1 MKLTDW
7 IKGMRERRMH
17 RSFKRSEKQFRHD
30 ARLGLY
36 DAILESVARNRMYP
50 SVTGEQAQAL
60 WDSGFFRKADR
71 IGDSGWHRVMEA
83 LKQTE
88 WGKRQ
93 EWRLSG
99 LNAGNEILSQ
109 KLNAEYV
116 LMCSRKDKAAGS
128 AWPDMEAD
136 EIRAAHR
143 LLGHCMREQELLE
156 LKELALHG
164 KRPGDVALVRNGL
177 LDGFRKIRE
186 LERQRADEMRGDNH
200 STAYGIDV
208 EIAEETGRLM
218 RASAGLYESRLCGK
232 LPEDYLE
239 ALRKERDTLRYLSVH
254 GWDGDMRISRNLQMK
269 YGMVRDF
276 QEAGDLWLD
285 YIVRCD
291 LNGDTTPA
299 PDMKGYGDAIR
310 AQSRREAERL
320 ERKLSPQAM
329 TVRQSPATADI
340 RQPVQGL
347 QRYGKNEVKFKI

>member
-17 RSFKRSEKQFRHD
+17 RSFKRSEKQFHHD

-50 SVTGEQAQAL
+50 SVTSEQAQAL
-60 WDSGFFRKADR
+60 WDSGFFRKADC
-71 IGDSGWHRVMEA
+71 IGDSGWHRVMAA

-93 EWRLSG
+93 EWRLAEVK
-99 LNAGNEILSQ
+99 AGNETPAQRLR
-109 KLNAEYV
+109 AEYV

-128 AWPDMEAD
+128 ACPDMEAD
-136 EIRAAHR
+136 EVRAAHR

-164 KRPGDVALVRNGL
+164 KRPGDVTMVRNGL

-239 ALRKERDTLRYLSVH
+239 ALRKERDTLRHLSVH
-254 GWDGDMRISRNLQMK
+254 GWDGGMGISRNLQMK
-269 YGMVRDF
+269 YGMARDF
-276 QEAGDLWLD
+276 HEAGDLLLD

-291 LNGDTTPA
+291 LYGDASPA
-299 PDMKGYGDAIR
+299 PDTGQYDDAIR
-310 AQSRREAERL
+310 SKSRREAERL
-320 ERKLSPQAM
+320 ERKLSPQDM
-329 TVRQSPATADI
+329 TARQNPATEGI

-347 QRYGKNEVKFKI
+347 QKQCKNERRIKI